1 MNNIML
7 LLILL
12 KVVFAA
18 FNTITYSKLK
28 KFLPFYTEKDN
39 TENYTI
45 FDDLY
50 EADDLARLIKK
61 IYVHNNYYL
70 LDVSEYTDKIFEY
83 NYNWADFYVVRKV
96 LDYYDFTSNYSLY
109 YERDNNDYDKLVDV
123 LNQVKDGINESNI
136 DNYRKLYR
144 ILIKK
149 LREKVLFIR
158 NHKSYRNLYSNKLTQ
173 WSSIAYLFD
182 DKEDDKDFIIE
193 YLVKAKGFKRN
204 NYKDINMLYKILFD
218 PIKPFLKNLK
228 EFLNSD
234 KSLSIFTTIEEKNYY
249 KILEFIENVMK
260 KFKVLLGE
268 KLNLYTADYYNL
280 NDNLIQK
287 QLFKKVDI
295 KNKNDILNTL
305 KNIIY
310 ILKDNNI
317 EFWLH
322 DMFLNE
328 NWLNT
333 NLKGFFQKLN
343 EYYYRRKKNF
353 TNVNDVYKLANFN
366 DDIDNL
372 VHVFKTV
379 TSFLILNNII

>member
-50 EADDLARLIKK
+50 EANDLARLIKK
-61 IYVHNNYYL
+61 IYLHNNYYL

-83 NYNWADFYVVRKV
+83 NYNWADFYVVRRV

-109 YERDNNDYDKLVDV
+109 YERDNYDYDKLVDV

-136 DNYRKLYR
+136 DNYRKLYG

-149 LREKVLFIR
+149 LKEKLLFIR

-234 KSLSIFTTIEEKNYY
+234 KSLSILTTIEEKNYY

-322 DMFLNE
+322 DIFLNE